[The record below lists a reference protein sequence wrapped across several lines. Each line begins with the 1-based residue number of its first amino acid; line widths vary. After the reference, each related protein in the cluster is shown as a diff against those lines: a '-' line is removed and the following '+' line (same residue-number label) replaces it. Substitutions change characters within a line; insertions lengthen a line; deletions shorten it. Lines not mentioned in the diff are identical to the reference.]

1 MKYRKPLWTETRSS
15 VLRKI
20 RDPDNSAAWE
30 QFFDQYANYIFALA
44 RRSGL
49 QEADADDLVQ
59 TVLVELAQKIQA
71 LDYDRRR
78 GKFRT
83 WLAACARHRIA
94 DMLRSTYRRSAH
106 EIGGFDRSE
115 TRTDYFLRQ
124 ADPGPDLFQKMADD
138 EWVALVRDRALHTIR
153 EAVSAGQFSLFH
165 AYVIE
170 GWPVERVIK
179 TYGVSRDQ
187 VYQAKRRVGKIY
199 AAAAAKAQQ
208 ELEQPI
214 KVK

>member
-15 VLRKI
+15 VLRQI
-20 RDPDNSAAWE
+20 RDPENHAAWE
-30 QFFDQYANYIFALA
+30 QFFDQYAHYIFILA

-71 LDYDRRR
+71 LEYDRRK

-94 DMLRSTYRRSAH
+94 DMLRAKYRRGAH

-115 TRTDYFLRQ
+115 TRTDYFMRQ
-124 ADPGPDLFQKMADD
+124 ADPGPDQFQKMADE
-138 EWVALVRDRALHTIR
+138 EWAALIMDRALRATR
-153 EAVSAGQFSLFH
+153 EAVSAAQFSLFH
-165 AYVIE
+165 AYVME
-170 GWPVERVIK
+170 HWPVERVMK

-187 VYQAKRRVGKIY
+187 IYQAKRRVGKVY
-199 AAAAAKAQQ
+199 AAAASKAQRD
-208 ELEQPI
+208 LEKPAIPQ
-214 KVK
+214 